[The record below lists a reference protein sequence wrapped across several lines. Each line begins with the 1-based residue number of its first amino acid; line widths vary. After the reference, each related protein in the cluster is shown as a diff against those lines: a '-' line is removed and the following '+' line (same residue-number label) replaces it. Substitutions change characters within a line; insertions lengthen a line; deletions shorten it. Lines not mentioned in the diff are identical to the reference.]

1 MDDLFLLSGYLG
13 AFAIIL
19 AVGGF
24 IADYIFPHIPIIE
37 NWLNGLPDYEDERE
51 DSKIID
57 FPGEYTG
64 ECWGIWAVRS
74 ANSIFGAAESWVY
87 VRGDILTFPTFPAAA
102 EAADA
107 YNINIGTENLCYTPK
122 AI

>member
-37 NWLNGLPDYEDERE
+37 NWLNGLPDYEDERK

-57 FPGEYTG
+57 FPGEYVG

-74 ANSIFGAAESWVY
+74 ADSVFGAAESWVR
-87 VRGDILTFPTFPAAA
+87 VRGAILTFHTFEEAA
-102 EAADA
+102 EAAES
-107 YNINIGTENLCYTPK
+107 YNINIGTDNLQYMPR
-122 AI
+122 AV